1 MAITSIGNQGIPQQI
16 LPPSLTDDSALRLQG
31 SGGENLATGAI
42 DAQVATTAAQRSA
55 SNGEPD
61 RKTVESAVERLKN
74 FVQSANSDVQFS
86 IDEESGIRVIK
97 VVDKETQEVVRQLP
111 SKEVVEMAKAL
122 DKLQGLIFRG
132 TA

>member
-16 LPPSLTDDSALRLQG
+16 LPPSLSDDGALRLQG
-31 SGGENLATGAI
+31 SGGESLATGAI
-42 DAQVATTAAQRSA
+42 DVQVATTAAQRGA

-74 FVQSANSDVQFS
+74 FVQSSNSDVQFS
-86 IDEESGIRVIK
+86 IDEESGLRVIK
-97 VVDKETQEVVRQLP
+97 VVDKETKEVVRQLP
-111 SKEVVEMAKAL
+111 SKEVVEMAKTL